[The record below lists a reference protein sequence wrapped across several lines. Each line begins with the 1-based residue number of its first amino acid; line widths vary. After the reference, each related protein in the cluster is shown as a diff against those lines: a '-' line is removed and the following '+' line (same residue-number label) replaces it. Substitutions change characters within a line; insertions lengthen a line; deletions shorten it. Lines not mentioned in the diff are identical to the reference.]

1 MCSQNQSAEE
11 LRRERNIKA
20 RPINLF
26 TEKGRQNM
34 ALIYT
39 LAKQCLTDVK
49 DPAGFWQIEGG
60 NVLQDKEPIAT
71 YSSVRRVDCG
81 TTELKTSML
90 WTTLFFLKG
99 KPPENITL
107 HGAHDLASSSETGS
121 VSAAS
126 PAFAAHIGKQF
137 TRVANTLT
145 IA

>member
-1 MCSQNQSAEE
+1 
-11 LRRERNIKA
+11 
-20 RPINLF
+20 
-26 TEKGRQNM
+26 M

-39 LAKQCLTDVK
+39 LVKQCLTDIK

-60 NVLQDKEPIAT
+60 NVLQDKESIAT

-99 KPPENITL
+99 NSENITL
-107 HGAHDLASSSETGS
+107 HGAHNLSSGSETGS

-145 IA
+145 IS

>member
-1 MCSQNQSAEE
+1 
-11 LRRERNIKA
+11 
-20 RPINLF
+20 
-26 TEKGRQNM
+26 M

-39 LAKQCLTDVK
+39 LVRECTHDVK
-49 DPAGFWQIEGG
+49 DVAGIWQIEGG
-60 NVLQDKEPIAT
+60 NVLENKEPIAT
-71 YSSVRRVDCG
+71 YSSARRVDCG
-81 TTELKTSML
+81 TTRLETSML

-107 HGAHDLASSSETGS
+107 HGAHDLASNAETGS

-137 TRVANTLT
+137 HRVGSVLT